1 MPIGLVYRTVLET
14 PLINVMVALS
24 AISFGSFGLAILIF
38 TVFSRAVLFPL
49 TVRSLHSMRHMQE
62 IQPRLQEVQKKYSDP
77 RRRSEETM
85 KLYKEAGINPIGC
98 LGPQLIQFPVFIAL
112 YQVIRLTVATTPES
126 VLNLSH
132 RLYDYPFIQNAI
144 PLSTKFLVLDLRANG
159 GIFLTA
165 IVFAAMWLQQRISVG
180 RTPSTAAQS
189 NAQQQQQMQTMMQWM
204 MPALFSWFVLV
215 APAGLGLYWAASTII
230 GIVLQWIFVGP
241 GDFTWGSL
249 IPAVARERLGM
260 GPHTPRR
267 PRPAPQIANGR
278 DSNQQSE
285 GDSEARD
292 HDEGSGDQREDGRRS
307 GNARARPT
315 RPASR
320 SGRRRRHPRG

>member
-1 MPIGLVYRTVLET
+1 MPIGLIYRTVLET

-24 AISFGSFGLAILIF
+24 AVSFGSFGLAILVF
-38 TVFSRAVLFPL
+38 TVLSRALLFPL
-49 TVRSLHSMRHMQE
+49 TVRSLHSMRHMQD
-62 IQPRLQEVQKKYSDP
+62 IQPRLQEIQKKYSDP

-126 VLNLSH
+126 VVNLSH
-132 RLYDYPFIQNAI
+132 RLYDYSFIQNAI
-144 PLSTKFLVLDLRANG
+144 PLSTKFLFFDLRANG

-165 IVFAAMWLQQRISVG
+165 IVFAAMWLQQRISTG
-180 RTPSTAAQS
+180 RTPSTATQS
-189 NAQQQQQMQTMMQWM
+189 GAQQQQMQTMMQWM

-241 GDFTWGSL
+241 GDFTWDSL
-249 IPAVARERLGM
+249 VPDAVRARLGM
-260 GPHTPRR
+260 APASR
-267 PRPAPQIANGR
+267 PRPALATAGARP
-278 DSNQQSE
+278 SNQPSE
-285 GDSEARD
+285 GDSEARN
-292 HDEGSGDQREDGRRS
+292 HDESSGDEREDGRR
-307 GNARARPT
+307 GGQPRARPT
-315 RPASR
+315 RSTSR
-320 SGRRRRHPRG
+320 TGRRRRHPRG